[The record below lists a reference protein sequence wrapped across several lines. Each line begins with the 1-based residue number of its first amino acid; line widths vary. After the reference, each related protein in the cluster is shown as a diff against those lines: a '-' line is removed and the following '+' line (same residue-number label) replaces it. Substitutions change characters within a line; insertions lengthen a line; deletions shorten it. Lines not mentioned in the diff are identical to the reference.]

1 MVITTAFQ
9 AEDTGSIPV
18 TRSMNFKEENPKM
31 KKLIVS
37 IVAVMAT
44 ASASFAD
51 RADTINI
58 VGSSTVYPFASKVAE
73 SFGETTDFN
82 TPVIESTGSG
92 GGMKLFCAGT
102 GLDTPDVTNASRAM
116 KSSEA
121 DKCAANGVEF
131 VEFMVGYDGIV
142 IANSLRGGPALNLTL
157 EQVAVA
163 VSAQVPDASGNL
175 IDNPYQKWSD
185 IDRRLPNRPIL
196 VLGPPTSSGT
206 RDAFEELVIH
216 SAYKAMGF
224 DKKTYKAIEIREDG
238 AYVESGE
245 NDSLIVEQLT
255 SDGNAVGIFGFSFL
269 QNNADRVKGATIDG
283 VDPTFEAIASGD
295 YPVSRSLF
303 FYVKTNHVDVVP
315 GIVEYAAEFVDQAA
329 PEGNLSNIGLIPG
342 GDADQ
347 EAMLDALDSL

>member
-1 MVITTAFQ
+1 
-9 AEDTGSIPV
+9 
-18 TRSMNFKEENPKM
+18 M

-51 RADTINI
+51 RADTISI

-92 GGMKLFCAGT
+92 GGMKLFCAGL
-102 GLDTPDVTNASRAM
+102 GLDHPDVTNASRAM

-121 DKCAANGVEF
+121 EKCAANGVEH

-142 IANSLRGGPALNLTL
+142 LANSLNGGPSLSLTVD
-157 EQVAVA
+157 QIAMA
-163 VSAQVPDASGNL
+163 VSATIPDENGNL
-175 IDNPYQKWSD
+175 IPNPHTTWSD
-185 IDRRLPNRPIL
+185 IDRSLPNRPIL

-216 SAYKAMGF
+216 KAFKARGF
-224 DKKTYKAIEIREDG
+224 DKKAYKAIEIREDG

-245 NDSLIVEQLT
+245 NDSLIIDSLT
-255 SDGNAVGIFGFSFL
+255 KEGNAVGIFGFSFL
-269 QNNADRVKGATIDG
+269 QNNADRVKGAVVNG
-283 VDPTFEAIASGD
+283 VAPSFENIASGD

-303 FYVKTNHVDVVP
+303 FYVKTNHVGVVS
-315 GIVEYAAEFVDQAA
+315 GIVEYAEEFVNMAA
-329 PEGNLSNIGLIPG
+329 QDGPLAEIGLIPG

-347 EAMLDALDSL
+347 EAMSEALDSL

>member
-1 MVITTAFQ
+1 MKNVLI
-9 AEDTGSIPV
+9 SI
-18 TRSMNFKEENPKM
+18 FAA
-31 KKLIVS
+31 
-37 IVAVMAT
+37 VAVST
-44 ASASFAD
+44 SAFAD
-51 RADTINI
+51 RADTISI

-73 SFGETTDFN
+73 TFGETTDFN

-102 GLDTPDVTNASRAM
+102 GLDHPDITNASRAM

-121 DKCAANGVEF
+121 EKCAANDVEF

-142 IANSLRGGPALNLTL
+142 IANSLRGGPALDLTL

-163 VSAQVPDASGNL
+163 VSAQVPDANGNL
-175 IDNPYQKWSD
+175 IDNPYEKWSD
-185 IDRRLPNRPIL
+185 IDRSLPNRPIL

-216 SAYKAMGF
+216 AAYKAMGF
-224 DKKTYKAIEIREDG
+224 DKATYKAIEIREDG

-245 NDSLIVEQLT
+245 NDTLIVDQLT
-255 SDGNAVGIFGFSFL
+255 ADGNAVGIFGFSFL

-283 VDPTFEAIASGD
+283 VAPEFEAIASGD

-303 FYVKTNHVDVVP
+303 FYVKTNHVGVVP
-315 GIVEYAAEFVDQAA
+315 GIVEYAEEFVYQAA
-329 PEGNLSNIGLIPG
+329 PDGPLANIGLIPG
-342 GDADQ
+342 GDDDQ
-347 EAMLDALDSL
+347 DAMLEALDAL

>member
-1 MVITTAFQ
+1 MKNVLI
-9 AEDTGSIPV
+9 SI
-18 TRSMNFKEENPKM
+18 FAA
-31 KKLIVS
+31 
-37 IVAVMAT
+37 VAVST
-44 ASASFAD
+44 SAFAD
-51 RADTINI
+51 RADTISI

-73 SFGETTDFN
+73 TFGETTDFN

-102 GLDTPDVTNASRAM
+102 GLEHPDVTNASRAM

-121 DKCAANGVEF
+121 EKCAANDVEF

-142 IANSLRGGPALNLTL
+142 IANSLRGGPVLDLTL

-163 VSAQVPDASGNL
+163 VSAQVPDANGNL
-175 IDNPYQKWSD
+175 IDNPYEKWSD
-185 IDRRLPNRPIL
+185 IDRSLPNRPIL

-216 SAYKAMGF
+216 AAYKAMGF
-224 DKKTYKAIEIREDG
+224 DKATYKAIEIREDG

-245 NDSLIVEQLT
+245 NDTLIVDQLT
-255 SDGNAVGIFGFSFL
+255 ADGNAVGIFGFSFL

-283 VDPTFEAIASGD
+283 VAPEFEAIASGD

-303 FYVKTNHVDVVP
+303 FYVKTNHVGVVP
-315 GIVEYAAEFVDQAA
+315 GIVEYAEEFVYQAA
-329 PEGNLSNIGLIPG
+329 PDGPLANIGLIPG
-342 GDADQ
+342 GDDDQ
-347 EAMLDALDSL
+347 DAMLEALDAL

>member
-1 MVITTAFQ
+1 
-9 AEDTGSIPV
+9 
-18 TRSMNFKEENPKM
+18 M
-31 KKLIVS
+31 KNVLIS
-37 IVAVMAT
+37 FIAAT
-44 ASASFAD
+44 AVSTSAFAD
-51 RADTINI
+51 RADTVSI
-58 VGSSTVYPFASKVAE
+58 VGSSTVYPFASAVAE
-73 SFGETTDFN
+73 SFGQTSDFN
-82 TPVIESTGSG
+82 TPIIESTGSG
-92 GGMKLFCAGT
+92 GGMKLFCAGI
-102 GLDTPDVTNASRAM
+102 GLEHPDVTNASRAM

-121 DKCAANGVEF
+121 EKCAANEVEF

-163 VSAQVPDASGNL
+163 VSAQVPDANGNL
-175 IDNPYQKWSD
+175 IDNPYEKWSD
-185 IDRRLPNRPIL
+185 IDRSLPNRPIL

-216 SAYKAMGF
+216 AAYKAMGF

-245 NDSLIVEQLT
+245 NDTLIVDQLT
-255 SDGNAVGIFGFSFL
+255 SDGDAVGIFGFSFL

-283 VDPTFEAIASGD
+283 VAPEFEAIASGD

-303 FYVKTNHVDVVP
+303 FYVKTNHIGVVP
-315 GIVEYAAEFVDQAA
+315 GIVEFAEEFVDQSA
-329 PEGNLSNIGLIPG
+329 PDGPLTSIGLIPG

-347 EAMLDALDSL
+347 DAMQDALNAL

>member
-1 MVITTAFQ
+1 MKNVLI
-9 AEDTGSIPV
+9 SI
-18 TRSMNFKEENPKM
+18 FAA
-31 KKLIVS
+31 
-37 IVAVMAT
+37 VAVST
-44 ASASFAD
+44 SAFAD
-51 RADTINI
+51 RADTISI

-73 SFGETTDFN
+73 TFGETTDFN

-102 GLDTPDVTNASRAM
+102 GLEHPDVTNASRAM

-121 DKCAANGVEF
+121 EKCAANDVEF

-142 IANSLRGGPALNLTL
+142 IANSLRGGPVLDLTL

-163 VSAQVPDASGNL
+163 VSAQVPDANGNL
-175 IDNPYQKWSD
+175 IDNPYEKWSD
-185 IDRRLPNRPIL
+185 IDRSLPNRPIL

-216 SAYKAMGF
+216 AAYKAMGF
-224 DKKTYKAIEIREDG
+224 DKATYKAIEIREDG

-245 NDSLIVEQLT
+245 NDTLIVDQLT
-255 SDGNAVGIFGFSFL
+255 ADGNAVGIFGFSFL

-283 VDPTFEAIASGD
+283 VAPEFEAIASGD

-303 FYVKTNHVDVVP
+303 FYVKTNHIGVVE
-315 GIVEYAAEFVDQAA
+315 GIAEYAEEFVLMAA
-329 PEGNLSNIGLIPG
+329 PDGPLANIGLIPG
-342 GDADQ
+342 GDDDQ
-347 EAMLDALDSL
+347 DAMLEALDAL

>member
-1 MVITTAFQ
+1 MRNVLFSFI
-9 AEDTGSIPV
+9 
-18 TRSMNFKEENPKM
+18 
-31 KKLIVS
+31 
-37 IVAVMAT
+37 AVV
-44 ASASFAD
+44 SASSVAFAD

-58 VGSSTVYPFASKVAE
+58 VGSSTVYPFASAVAE

-82 TPVIESTGSG
+82 TPIIESTGSG
-92 GGMKLFCAGT
+92 GGMKLFCAGV
-102 GLDTPDVTNASRAM
+102 GLDHPDVTNASRAM

-121 DKCAANGVEF
+121 EKCAANGVEH

-157 EQVAVA
+157 EQIAVAVA
-163 VSAQVPDASGNL
+163 AQVPDANGNL
-175 IDNPYQKWSD
+175 IDNPYEKWSD
-185 IDRRLPNRPIL
+185 IDRSLPYRPIL

-216 SAYKAMGF
+216 AAYKKMGF

-245 NDSLIVEQLT
+245 NDTLIVDQLT
-255 SDGNAVGIFGFSFL
+255 ANGDAVGIFGFSFL
-269 QNNADRVKGATIDG
+269 QNNADRVKGAVVDG
-283 VDPTFEAIASGD
+283 VAPTFEAIASAD

-315 GIVEYAAEFVDQAA
+315 GIVEYAEEFVLQAA
-329 PEGNLSNIGLIPG
+329 PDGPLANIGLIPG
-342 GDADQ
+342 GEADQ
-347 EAMLDALDSL
+347 EALLDALDAL

>member
-1 MVITTAFQ
+1 MKNVLISIFTA
-9 AEDTGSIPV
+9 AA
-18 TRSMNFKEENPKM
+18 
-31 KKLIVS
+31 VS
-37 IVAVMAT
+37 T
-44 ASASFAD
+44 SAFAD

-58 VGSSTVYPFASKVAE
+58 VGSSTVYPFASAVAE
-73 SFGETTDFN
+73 SFGQTSDFN
-82 TPVIESTGSG
+82 TPIIESTGSG
-92 GGMKLFCAGT
+92 GGMKLFCAGI
-102 GLDTPDVTNASRAM
+102 GLEHPDVTNASRAM

-131 VEFMVGYDGIV
+131 VEFMIGYDGIV

-175 IDNPYQKWSD
+175 IDNPYEKWSD
-185 IDRRLPNRPIL
+185 IDRSLPNRPIL

-216 SAYKAMGF
+216 KAYKAMGF

-245 NDSLIVEQLT
+245 NDSLIVDQLT

-269 QNNADRVKGATIDG
+269 QNNADRVKGAVIDG
-283 VDPTFEAIASGD
+283 VAPTFENIASGD

-303 FYVKTNHVDVVP
+303 FYVKTNHIGVVP
-315 GIVEYAAEFVDQAA
+315 GIVEYAEEFVDQAA
-329 PEGNLSNIGLIPG
+329 QDGPLADIGLIPG

-347 EAMLDALDSL
+347 DAMQDALNSL